1 MKIPTSLLRLDC
13 NIANI
18 MTNEFRL
25 GFSTLEDELNI
36 ENLSVK
42 GTIPKWLSGTL
53 VRNGPAKFEVGKEK
67 FRHWFDGL
75 AMLHKFSFKE
85 GKVAYANKFLESNSF
100 KSAMETGKI
109 SYREF
114 ATDPCRSIFKR
125 VSSMFSTKFTDNANV
140 NITKIANHF
149 VAMTETPLPVEF
161 DLKTLKTVGVF
172 SYDDKIDSG
181 LTTAHPHYDYVQNM
195 VVNYATK
202 ISRVSSYNVYN
213 INDGTKSRNLIGSV
227 SVEEPA
233 YMHSFGMT
241 ENYVILVE
249 FPLVVKP
256 FDLLLSG
263 KPFIENFSWKPD
275 RGTRFIIMNK
285 QNGNL
290 VGTYQSDAF
299 FAFHHV
305 NSFEKDGEVFVDI
318 IAYNDSAIVNALY
331 LDVLR
336 GQKDGI
342 IPVSQIR
349 RYRIPIQGGI
359 VKYDVISSDALELPR
374 INYKK
379 YNTKDYN
386 FVYGIS
392 TYSTNDFANQ
402 LVKVDILHKVSKIW
416 FEKNCYPGEP
426 VFVIAPN
433 AVNEDDGVIL
443 SIVLDASNNN
453 SFLLVLDAITF
464 EEIARA
470 EIPHHI
476 PFGFHGQYFE

>member
-1 MKIPTSLLRLDC
+1 
-13 NIANI
+13 
-18 MTNEFRL
+18 MTNEFQL
-25 GFSTLEDELNI
+25 GFSTLEDEI
-36 ENLSVK
+36 SVENLSVK
-42 GTIPKWLSGTL
+42 GTIPNWLSGTL
-53 VRNGPAKFEVGKEK
+53 IRNGPAKFEVGKEK

-85 GKVAYANKFLESNSF
+85 GKVAYANKFLESNAF
-100 KSAMETGKI
+100 KSAIKTGKI
-109 SYREF
+109 SYKEF

-140 NITKIANHF
+140 NVTKIANRF

-161 DLKTLKTVGVF
+161 DLKTLETVGVF
-172 SYDDKIDSG
+172 SYDDKIDSE
-181 LTTAHPHYDYVQNM
+181 LTTAHPHYDYVQNRL
-195 VVNYATK
+195 VNYATK

-256 FDLLLSG
+256 LDLLLSG
-263 KPFIENFSWKPD
+263 KPFIENFSWKPNK
-275 RGTRFIIMNK
+275 GTRFIVINK

-290 VGTYQSDAF
+290 VGIYNSDAF

-318 IAYNDSAIVNALY
+318 IAYHDSSIVNALY

-336 GQKDGI
+336 GQKDDT
-342 IPVSQIR
+342 IPTSQIR

-359 VKYDVISSDALELPR
+359 VKYDTISSDAVELPR

-379 YNTKDYN
+379 CNTKDYN

-392 TYSTNDFANQ
+392 TYSANDFANQ
-402 LVKVDILHKVSKIW
+402 LVKVDILNKTSKIW

-426 VFVIAPN
+426 VFVATPN
-433 AVNEDDGVIL
+433 ATNEDDGVIL
-443 SIVLDASNNN
+443 SVVLDASNNK
-453 SFLLVLDAITF
+453 SFLLVLDAVTF

-470 EIPHHI
+470 EVPHHV

>member
-1 MKIPTSLLRLDC
+1 MTVTLLSLDC

-18 MTNEFRL
+18 MTSEFRL
-25 GFSTLEDELNI
+25 GFSTLDEELHI

-53 VRNGPAKFEVGKEK
+53 IRNGPAKFEVGKEK

-75 AMLHKFSFKE
+75 AMLHKFSFKD
-85 GKVAYANKFLESNSF
+85 GKVAYANKFLESNAF

-109 SYREF
+109 SYKEF

-161 DLKTLKTVGVF
+161 DPETLKTVGVF

-181 LTTAHPHYDYVQNM
+181 LTTAHPHYDYAQNRL
-195 VVNYATK
+195 VNYATK

-213 INDGTKSRNLIGSV
+213 MDDGTESRNLIGSV

-256 FDLLLSG
+256 LDLLMSG

-275 RGTRFIIMNK
+275 RGTRFIVINK

-290 VGTYQSDAF
+290 VGIYRSDAF

-318 IAYNDSAIVNALY
+318 VAYHDSSIVNALY

-336 GQKDGI
+336 GKKDST

-349 RYRIPIQGGI
+349 RYRIPIQGGT
-359 VKYDVISSDALELPR
+359 VKYDIVSSDAVELPR

-392 TYSTNDFANQ
+392 TYSANDFANQ
-402 LVKVDILHKVSKIW
+402 LIKIDILHKVSKIW
-416 FEKNCYPGEP
+416 SEKNCYPGEP
-426 VFVIAPN
+426 VFVTTPN

-443 SIVLDASNNN
+443 SVVLDASNNK
-453 SFLLVLDAITF
+453 SFLLVLNAITF
-464 EEIARA
+464 EEMARA
-470 EIPHHI
+470 EVPHHI

>member
-1 MKIPTSLLRLDC
+1 MTVTLLSLDC

-18 MTNEFRL
+18 MTSEFRL
-25 GFSTLEDELNI
+25 GFSTLDEELNI

-53 VRNGPAKFEVGKEK
+53 IRNGPAKFEVGKEK
-67 FRHWFDGL
+67 FQHWFDGL
-75 AMLHKFSFKE
+75 AMLHKFSFKD
-85 GKVAYANKFLESNSF
+85 GKVAYANKFLESNAF

-109 SYREF
+109 SYKEF

-172 SYDDKIDSG
+172 SYDDKINSG
-181 LTTAHPHYDYVQNM
+181 LTTAHPHYDYVQNRL
-195 VVNYATK
+195 VNYTTK

-213 INDGTKSRNLIGSV
+213 MDDGTESRNLIGSV

-256 FDLLLSG
+256 LDLLMSG

-275 RGTRFIIMNK
+275 RGTRFIVINK

-290 VGTYQSDAF
+290 VGIYQSDAF

-318 IAYNDSAIVNALY
+318 VAYHDSSIVNALY

-336 GQKDGI
+336 GKKDDT

-349 RYRIPIQGGI
+349 RYSIPIQGGT
-359 VKYDVISSDALELPR
+359 VKYDIVSSDAVELPR

-392 TYSTNDFANQ
+392 TYSANDFANQ
-402 LVKVDILHKVSKIW
+402 LIKIDILHKVSKIW
-416 FEKNCYPGEP
+416 SEKNCYPGEP
-426 VFVIAPN
+426 VFVTTPN
-433 AVNEDDGVIL
+433 AVDEDDGVIL
-443 SIVLDASNNN
+443 SVVLDASNNK

-464 EEIARA
+464 EEMARA
-470 EIPHHI
+470 EVPHHI

>member
-1 MKIPTSLLRLDC
+1 MTVTLLGLDC

-18 MTNEFRL
+18 MANKFQL

-36 ENLSVK
+36 ENLPMK
-42 GTIPKWLSGTL
+42 GTVPKWLSGTL

-75 AMLHKFSFKE
+75 AMLHKFSFRD
-85 GKVAYANKFLESNSF
+85 GKVAYANKFLESNAF
-100 KSAMETGKI
+100 RSAMDTGKI
-109 SYREF
+109 SYKEF

-140 NITKIANHF
+140 NITKIADCF

-161 DLKTLKTVGVF
+161 DLETLKTVGIF
-172 SYDDKIDSG
+172 SYGDKIDSG
-181 LTTAHPHYDYVQNM
+181 LTTAHPHYDHVQKK

-202 ISRVSSYNVYN
+202 ISRASSYNVYY

-227 SVEEPA
+227 SVEDPA

-256 FDLLLSG
+256 LDILLSG
-263 KPFIENFSWKPD
+263 KPFIENFSWKPE
-275 RGTRFIIMNK
+275 RGTRFIVMNR
-285 QNGNL
+285 QNGKL
-290 VGTYQSDAF
+290 VGTYKSDAF

-305 NSFEKDGEVFVDI
+305 NSFEKDGRMFVDI
-318 IAYNDSAIVNALY
+318 VAYNDSSIVNALY

-336 GQKDGI
+336 GQKDSI

-349 RYRIPIQGGI
+349 RYCIPIQGGT
-359 VKYDVISSDALELPR
+359 VKYDLISSDTVELPR

-379 YNTKDYN
+379 YNTRDYN

-392 TYSTNDFANQ
+392 TYNANDFANQ
-402 LVKVDILHKVSKIW
+402 LVKVDISHKASKIW
-416 FEKNCYPGEP
+416 SEKNCYPGEP
-426 VFVIAPN
+426 VFVATPN
-433 AVNEDDGVIL
+433 AIKEDDGVIL
-443 SIVLDASNNN
+443 SVILDASNNK
-453 SFLLVLDAITF
+453 SFLLVLNAVTF
-464 EEIARA
+464 EEMARA
-470 EIPHHI
+470 ETPHHI